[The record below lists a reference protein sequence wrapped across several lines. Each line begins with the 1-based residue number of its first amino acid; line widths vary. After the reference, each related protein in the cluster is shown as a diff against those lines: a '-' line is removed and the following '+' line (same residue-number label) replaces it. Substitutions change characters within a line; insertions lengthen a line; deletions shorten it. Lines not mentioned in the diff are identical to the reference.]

1 MPETR
6 GSKNERLIEVNNLMS
21 KLVKNGSKYSDD
33 QRMEVVV
40 LYAISGNAKKVAKA
54 TGIPRTTIVGWKKQD
69 WWQDAVTHVRSEKA
83 DEHRAKYSELVDKAQ
98 QVALEKL
105 PEASAAQA
113 NLIACQATDKIRL
126 HDGMPTEITG
136 KAESMNSLAAEF
148 RKLSQ
153 QWEEKQ
159 ARVVSTQGKADKG
172 DPE

>member
-1 MPETR
+1 M
-6 GSKNERLIEVNNLMS
+6 
-21 KLVKNGSKYSDD
+21 
-33 QRMEVVV
+33 
-40 LYAISGNAKKVAKA
+40 
-54 TGIPRTTIVGWKKQD
+54 
-69 WWQDAVTHVRSEKA
+69 
-83 DEHRAKYSELVDKAQ
+83 
-98 QVALEKL
+98 EKL

-159 ARVVSTQGKADKG
+159 ARVVAVQNESEET
-172 DPE
+172 E

>member
-1 MPETR
+1 M
-6 GSKNERLIEVNNLMS
+6 GKFVA
-21 KLVKNGSKYSDD
+21 KGSKYSDQ
-33 QRMEVVV
+33 QRMQVVV

-54 TGIPRTTIVGWKKQD
+54 TGIPRTTIVGWKKAE
-69 WWQDAVTHVRSEKA
+69 WWQDAVTSVRSEKA

-136 KAESMNSLAAEF
+136 KAESMSALAKQFDQLAQSF
-148 RKLSQ
+148 K
-153 QWEEKQ
+153 EKQ
-159 ARVVSTQGKADKG
+159 VNVVEVQDET
-172 DPE
+172 EEIE

>member
-1 MPETR
+1 M
-6 GSKNERLIEVNNLMS
+6 GKFVA
-21 KLVKNGSKYSDD
+21 KGSKYSDQ
-33 QRMEVVV
+33 QRMEVAV

-54 TGIPRTTIVGWKKQD
+54 TGIPRTTIVGWKKAE
-69 WWQDAVTHVRSEKA
+69 WWQDAVTSIRSEKA

-98 QVALEKL
+98 QVVLKKL
-105 PEASAAQA
+105 PEASARDAMI
-113 NLIACQATDKIRL
+113 IAATGTDKIRL

-159 ARVVSTQGKADKG
+159 ARVVAVQDESEET
-172 DPE
+172 E

>member
-1 MPETR
+1 M
-6 GSKNERLIEVNNLMS
+6 GKFVA
-21 KLVKNGSKYSDD
+21 KGSKYSDQ
-33 QRMEVVV
+33 QRMEVAV

-69 WWQDAVTHVRSEKA
+69 WWQDAVASVRSEKA

-105 PEASAAQA
+105 PGASAAQA

-136 KAESMNSLAAEF
+136 KSTDMVALANEF
-148 RKLSQ
+148 RKLSE
-153 QWEEKQ
+153 QWNEKQ
-159 ARVVSTQGKADKG
+159 ANVVETQD
-172 DPE
+172 ETEEIE

>member
-1 MPETR
+1 MHTPIN
-6 GSKNERLIEVNNLMS
+6 GKNRMS
-21 KLVKNGSKYSDD
+21 DLVKSGSKYSDQ
-33 QRMEVVV
+33 QRMEVVI

-54 TGIPRTTIVGWKKQD
+54 TGIPRTTIVGWKKQE
-69 WWQDAVTHVRSEKA
+69 WWQDAVTSIQSEKA

-98 QVALEKL
+98 RVALKKL

-113 NLIACQATDKIRL
+113 IIIAGTATDKIRL

-148 RKLSQ
+148 RALSAK
-153 QWEEKQ
+153 WEEKQ
-159 ARVVSTQGKADKG
+159 VHVVSTQGKADKG

>member
-1 MPETR
+1 M
-6 GSKNERLIEVNNLMS
+6 GKF
-21 KLVKNGSKYSDD
+21 VKTGSKYSDQ

-54 TGIPRTTIVGWKKQD
+54 TGIPRTTIVGWKKAE
-69 WWQDAVTHVRSEKA
+69 WWQDAVTSVRSEKA

-136 KAESMNSLAAEF
+136 KAESMSALAKQFDQLAQSFKE
-148 RKLSQ
+148 KPVNVVEVQ
-153 QWEEKQ
+153 DETEEI
-159 ARVVSTQGKADKG
+159 
-172 DPE
+172 E

>member
-1 MPETR
+1 M
-6 GSKNERLIEVNNLMS
+6 SNLVR
-21 KLVKNGSKYSDD
+21 KGSKYTDQ

-54 TGIPRTTIVGWKKQD
+54 TGIPRTTIVGWKKAE
-69 WWQDAVTHVRSEKA
+69 WWQDAVTSVRSEKA
-83 DEHRAKYSELVDKAQ
+83 DEHRAKYSALVDKAQ

-105 PEASAAQA
+105 PEASARDAMI
-113 NLIACQATDKIRL
+113 IAATGTDKIRL

-159 ARVVSTQGKADKG
+159 ARVVAVQDESEET
-172 DPE
+172 E

>member
-1 MPETR
+1 M
-6 GSKNERLIEVNNLMS
+6 GD
-21 KLVKNGSKYSDD
+21 LVKTGSKYSDQ

-40 LYAISGNAKKVAKA
+40 LYAISGNAKKVAKD
-54 TGIPRTTIVGWKKQD
+54 TGIPRTTIVGWKKTE
-69 WWQDAVTHVRSEKA
+69 WWQDAVTSVRSEKA

-136 KAESMNSLAAEF
+136 KAESLSALAKQFDQLAQSF
-148 RKLSQ
+148 K
-153 QWEEKQ
+153 EKQ
-159 ARVVSTQGKADKG
+159 VNVVEVQDET
-172 DPE
+172 EEIE

>member
-1 MPETR
+1 M
-6 GSKNERLIEVNNLMS
+6 SNLVMT
-21 KLVKNGSKYSDD
+21 GSKYTDQ

-54 TGIPRTTIVGWKKQD
+54 TGIPRTTIVGWKKAE
-69 WWQDAVTHVRSEKA
+69 WWQDAVTSVRSEKA

-136 KAESMNSLAAEF
+136 QAESMNSLAAEF
-148 RKLSQ
+148 RALSAK
-153 QWEEKQ
+153 WEEKQ
-159 ARVVSTQGKADKG
+159 ARVVAVQEESEET
-172 DPE
+172 E

>member
-1 MPETR
+1 M
-6 GSKNERLIEVNNLMS
+6 SNLVR
-21 KLVKNGSKYSDD
+21 KGSKYTDQ

-40 LYAISGNAKKVAKA
+40 LYAISGNAKKVAKD

-69 WWQDAVTHVRSEKA
+69 WWQDAVASVRSEKA

-98 QVALEKL
+98 QVALKKL
-105 PEASAAQA
+105 PEASARDAMI
-113 NLIACQATDKIRL
+113 IAATGTDKIRL

-159 ARVVSTQGKADKG
+159 ARVVAVQDESEET
-172 DPE
+172 E